1 MVDNR
6 CSILGCNQFEKVN
19 PFLLGPIFEFICLF
33 TQFSLDFQQK
43 SSQTIIF
50 LFSSPENSTK
60 NYFVI
65 QVLRNAMAALGPRE
79 SERLETHWKRRTE
92 RERGGGGENWGLK
105 LIETVFIHTKVK
117 HLWNNVLCHFPLVTM
132 PIHVRVAR
140 SAGWNINKWLY
151 LCVYM
156 SHGAFCLYF
165 GAKYCLDDH
174 WDQLKRESQKH
185 TPQHCLW
192 SDKHNEN

>member
-65 QVLRNAMAALGPRE
+65 QVLRNAMAALG
-79 SERLETHWKRRTE
+79 LA
-92 RERGGGGENWGLK
+92 
-105 LIETVFIHTKVK
+105 KVS
-117 HLWNNVLCHFPLVTM
+117 VL
-132 PIHVRVAR
+132 
-140 SAGWNINKWLY
+140 
-151 LCVYM
+151 
-156 SHGAFCLYF
+156 
-165 GAKYCLDDH
+165 
-174 WDQLKRESQKH
+174 KH
-185 TPQHCLW
+185 TENVEL
-192 SDKHNEN
+192 SANEVVAEKIEG